1 MAERTLVSERSGG
14 SVVLS
19 IKGLTVRYDTFRG
32 ELTALSGVTLNVE
45 RSRVVAVVGESGCG
59 KSTLGLSIIRLLPTP
74 PARVVSGEMVYLGTD
89 LLKSKESEITKLRGT
104 GISMIFQEPLS
115 SLDPVYT
122 VGEQLTEAIN
132 VREGRRPTRNY
143 GPFRTDLEPDK
154 EDHRMVSRLVGF
166 RLPRGKR
173 KVGYAEEVIEALRKV
188 QISDPERVVDKYPHE
203 LSGGMAQR
211 VMIAGALLEKPTLLI
226 ADEPTSA
233 LDVTTQ
239 AQVLDLMRGLRD
251 DLGSSILFITHDLA
265 VAAQIAD
272 EIVVMYAGEIVEH
285 AEVKKIFREPLH
297 PYTEGLL
304 QSFPRKYKDEGK
316 LQAIAGDVP
325 DLRRPPSGCR
335 FHPRCKYVFD
345 RCSKEHPPLLEVEE
359 GRRVA
364 CFLRH

>member
-1 MAERTLVSERSGG
+1 MVEQTRLPEQSEEPA
-14 SVVLS
+14 VLS
-19 IKGLTVRYDTFRG
+19 IRGLTVRYDTFRG
-32 ELTALSGVTLNVE
+32 QLTALAGVNLNVE
-45 RSRVVAVVGESGCG
+45 RSKVVAVVGESGCG

-74 PARVVSGEMVYLGTD
+74 PARVVSGEMVYRGID

-132 VREGRRPTRNY
+132 VREGRTPSKNY
-143 GPFRTDLEPDK
+143 GPFRTDSDPNS
-154 EDHRMVSRLVGF
+154 DHGTISRLVGF
-166 RLPRGKR
+166 RFPRGRR
-173 KVGYAEEVIEALRKV
+173 KAKYAEEVVEALRKV

-211 VMIAGALLEKPTLLI
+211 VMIAGALLEKPVLLI

-285 AEVKKIFREPLH
+285 ADVKKIFREPLH

-304 QSFPRKYKDEGK
+304 QSFPRKYKDDGK

-325 DLRRPPSGCR
+325 DLRSPPSGCR

-345 RCSKEHPPLLEVEE
+345 RCSKEHPPLLEVERN
-359 GRRVA
+359 RRVA
-364 CFLRH
+364 CFLRQ